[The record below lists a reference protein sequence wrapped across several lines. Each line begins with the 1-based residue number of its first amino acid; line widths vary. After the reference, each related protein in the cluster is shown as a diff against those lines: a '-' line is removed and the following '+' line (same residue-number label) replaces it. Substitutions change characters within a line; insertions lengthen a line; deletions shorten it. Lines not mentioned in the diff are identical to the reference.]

1 MRTSLTDRADSE
13 TPPVSLRLSGGI
25 IMDVDWSM
33 FLVRPGKRINSMG
46 CFFATRGP
54 GAERRV
60 FARRVARARAGS
72 SSIEAAH
79 SPRFDAAV

>member
-46 CFFATRGP
+46 CFFATRGLNAASFRP
-54 GAERRV
+54 SSRAQARQPTRV
-60 FARRVARARAGS
+60 STLRFEV
-72 SSIEAAH
+72 SI
-79 SPRFDAAV
+79 SDS